1 MADSF
6 ELRINHLQAAFNAL
20 DQQLAAAYESSKLN
34 GEPFINAVIL
44 EFEERKAKLVK
55 EIKTLTDLDNAG
67 KEFK

>member
-6 ELRINHLQAAFNAL
+6 ELRINHLQAAYNAL
-20 DQQLAAAYESSKLN
+20 DQQLNAAYESSKLN
-34 GEPFINAVIL
+34 GESFINAVIF
-44 EFEERKAKLVK
+44 EFEERKAKLAK